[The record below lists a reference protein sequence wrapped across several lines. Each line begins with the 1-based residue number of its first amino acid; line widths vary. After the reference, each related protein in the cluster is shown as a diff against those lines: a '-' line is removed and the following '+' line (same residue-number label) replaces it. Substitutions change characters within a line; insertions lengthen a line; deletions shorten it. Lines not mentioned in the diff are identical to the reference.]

1 MVTVE
6 LDKAVRAIPAYREE
20 EQMEEIEP
28 GKKSG
33 RVKLAATSVHWK

>member
-6 LDKAVRAIPAYREE
+6 LDKAVRAIPAYREK
-20 EQMEEIEP
+20 EQMEAIEP

-33 RVKLAATSVHWK
+33 RLKLAATFVHWK